1 MAVTNKWINENIYIT
16 RSELYN
22 NYNQLF
28 TYGYA
33 LIIWGNNSR
42 YLDMNTTKRYKKT
55 GIKKAEKELKKYCK
69 GMTEEEINNID
80 FDTIKDIIIKEK
92 YFYKN

>member
-1 MAVTNKWINENIYIT
+1 MAVTNKWIKENINIT
-16 RSELYN
+16 RPELYN
-22 NYNQLF
+22 DYNKLF

-33 LIIWGNNSR
+33 LVSWGNNFQ

-55 GIKKAEKELKKYCK
+55 GIKEAIKQLKKYCK
-69 GMTEEEINNID
+69 GKAEEEINNID
-80 FDTIKDIIIKEK
+80 FDTVKDIILKEE

>member
-1 MAVTNKWINENIYIT
+1 MKVNNKWIKENINIT
-16 RSELYN
+16 RPEFYNDYNILY
-22 NYNQLF
+22 

-33 LIIWGNNSR
+33 SVTWGDNYE

-55 GIKKAEKELKKYCK
+55 GIKKAIKELRKYCK
-69 GMTEEEINNID
+69 GKTEEEINNID
-80 FDTIKDIIIKEK
+80 FDTVKKIILKKE

>member
-1 MAVTNKWINENIYIT
+1 MKVNNKWIKENINIT
-16 RSELYN
+16 RPEFYNDYNILY
-22 NYNQLF
+22 

-33 LIIWGNNSR
+33 SVTWGGNYE

-55 GIKKAEKELKKYCK
+55 SIKKAIKELRKYCK
-69 GMTEEEINNID
+69 GKTEEEINNID
-80 FDTIKDIIIKEK
+80 FDTVKEIILKEE

>member
-1 MAVTNKWINENIYIT
+1 MKINNKWIKENINIT
-16 RSELYN
+16 RPELYN
-22 NYNQLF
+22 DYNKLF

-33 LIIWGNNSR
+33 SVSWGDNYK

-55 GIKKAEKELKKYCK
+55 GIKKAIKELRKYCK
-69 GMTEEEINNID
+69 NKTEKEINNID
-80 FDTIKDIIIKEK
+80 FDTVKEIILKEE